1 MRAVWQIGDSRCD
14 WRSRNSPSRFS
25 SMSSMSSQILLRMV
39 HPRLSR
45 ALVHPGSTAAAPEA
59 IPTLRLARKM
69 SATPVPPAASVSR
82 KTRTNSTH
90 RSVSRPQAVR
100 ACASRSAS
108 LSHETCP
115 PGAACPTEEQRLL
128 EPFFP
133 DDDNAL
139 RRLIAVEPLL
149 IAGRITSHPAD
160 WAIAVRIWP
169 SAERPIAVT
178 SIWRHIAGAIRDHG
192 IPILPLDPQSTS
204 EEIQCQ
210 PLLLAYWHQYISA
223 DEPGIADAIAAAY
236 SSSCPS

>member
-1 MRAVWQIGDSRCD
+1 M
-14 WRSRNSPSRFS
+14 
-25 SMSSMSSQILLRMV
+25 
-39 HPRLSR
+39 
-45 ALVHPGSTAAAPEA
+45 
-59 IPTLRLARKM
+59 RLAEPEFPVPLLLYVLYVLTDLAPDGASSLEQGARASGKHG
-69 SATPVPPAASVSR
+69 SGPGGDPHLEACQEDERTPVPPAASVSR

-128 EPFFP
+128 EPLFA

>member
-1 MRAVWQIGDSRCD
+1 M
-14 WRSRNSPSRFS
+14 
-25 SMSSMSSQILLRMV
+25 
-39 HPRLSR
+39 
-45 ALVHPGSTAAAPEA
+45 
-59 IPTLRLARKM
+59 RLAEPEFPVPLLLYVLYVLTDLAPDGASSPEQGARASGKHG
-69 SATPVPPAASVSR
+69 SGPGGNPHLEACQEDERTPVPPAASVSR

-108 LSHETCP
+108 LSDETCP

-128 EPFFP
+128 EPLFP
-133 DDDNAL
+133 DGDNAL
-139 RRLIAVEPLL
+139 RRLVAVEPLL